1 MGERLRAYEETQ
13 QRRSP
18 LRETGLPVFD
28 RFSELYPL
36 AYEQGALS
44 TKTLELAAL
53 AISVVR
59 DCEDCI
65 TYHMIRLR
73 ELGASRAETLQLF
86 ALTLVVGGST
96 VIPTLRRSA
105 MFLDELEEAQPRRH
119 EVNEEQTPTRTL
131 AAARGVGAGDVSE
144 SEGAR
149 TDVRCHTDPHAEA
162 GCRGDVRPR
171 SVHEQSSSSCVATGG
186 IA

>member
-44 TKTLELAAL
+44 TKTLELVAL

-73 ELGASRAETLQLF
+73 ELSASRAEIFLCRSSTSAICSPTGNAGLSE
-86 ALTLVVGGST
+86 VIGSWKIIDT
-96 VIPTLRRSA
+96 
-105 MFLDELEEAQPRRH
+105 
-119 EVNEEQTPTRTL
+119 
-131 AAARGVGAGDVSE
+131 
-144 SEGAR
+144 
-149 TDVRCHTDPHAEA
+149 
-162 GCRGDVRPR
+162 
-171 SVHEQSSSSCVATGG
+171 
-186 IA
+186 